1 MWILLCEADSLLV
14 NLEMRARTVSETE
27 ETQTATLLTCT
38 VEQQPSCG
46 WVDVD
51 WWGSLEGGGDS
62 SVR

>member
-1 MWILLCEADSLLV
+1 MWNLLCEADSYYV

-46 WVDVD
+46 RVDGLV
-51 WWGSLEGGGDS
+51 GELVGG
-62 SVR
+62 VTPQ